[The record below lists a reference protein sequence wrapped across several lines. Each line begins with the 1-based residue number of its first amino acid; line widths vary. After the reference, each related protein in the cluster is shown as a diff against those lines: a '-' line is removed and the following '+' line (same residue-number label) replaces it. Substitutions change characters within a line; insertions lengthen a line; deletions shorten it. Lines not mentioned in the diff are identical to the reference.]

1 MKFENISKTIAYKN
15 GLNVKL
21 LDDISLEV
29 KVGEITSVLASAG
42 SGKSTLLKI
51 LSGLELADSGNRND
65 TKACLIPSQ
74 PSSFP
79 WMNVTENI
87 LFANEKLDDQMQKK
101 LVHLVGLEGYENHYP
116 NNKSLGFRFRIAIAR
131 ALATNPKLLMLDE
144 PFAAMDQKT
153 KLEMLQLIVDLNNES
168 KTTILLATSNL
179 SEALLVSQTM
189 LFLKK
194 GSSGFLPSE
203 KIDYTSLS
211 ISDRMNSSSYS
222 EYLTNSKK
230 IAESFATHQSFTI
243 SL

>member
-15 GLNVKL
+15 GLKVKL

-29 KVGEITSVLASAG
+29 KEGEITSVLASAG

-51 LSGLELADSGNRND
+51 LCGLELADSGERIDAN
-65 TKACLIPSQ
+65 ACLIPSQ

-87 LFANEKLDDQMQKK
+87 LFANEKLDEQTQKK
-101 LVHLVGLEGYENHYP
+101 LVHSVGLEGYENHYP

-131 ALATNPKLLMLDE
+131 ALAANPKLLLLDE

-179 SEALLVSQTM
+179 SEALLVSQTI

-194 GSSGFLPSE
+194 GSSSLLPSE
-203 KIDYTSLS
+203 KIDYTSLI

-222 EYLTNSKK
+222 QYLTNSEK

>member
-1 MKFENISKTIAYKN
+1 MKFENINKTFTYEN

-21 LDDISLEV
+21 LDDISFEV
-29 KVGEITSVLASAG
+29 KEGEVTSLLASTG

-51 LSGLELADSGNRND
+51 LSGLELEDAGNRNE
-65 TKACLIPSQ
+65 TKACIIPSQ

-87 LFANEKLDDQMQKK
+87 LFANDKLDDQTQKK

-131 ALATNPKLLMLDE
+131 ALAVNPKIILLDE

-153 KLEMLQLIVDLNNES
+153 KLEMLQLIVDLNKET

-179 SEALLVSQTM
+179 SEALLVSQTI
-189 LFLKK
+189 LFMKK
-194 GSSGFLPSE
+194 GSTGNLPSE
-203 KIDYTSLS
+203 KIEYSTTI
-211 ISDRMNSSSYS
+211 ISDRINSSSYS
-222 EYLTNSKK
+222 WTPDYCVNKIIWINKSHEYL
-230 IAESFATHQSFTI
+230 
-243 SL
+243 